1 MHRGWHWH
9 PTQESLLCRNP
20 WEPRPHPRLLER
32 RGFRGHDV
40 ATAPVLRS
48 DENPVGLNPRA
59 EMLVELVEACQTE
72 SCDFL
77 RVPLLLP
84 MVHEMSFYYLL

>member
-1 MHRGWHWH
+1 M
-9 PTQESLLCRNP
+9 
-20 WEPRPHPRLLER
+20 
-32 RGFRGHDV
+32 